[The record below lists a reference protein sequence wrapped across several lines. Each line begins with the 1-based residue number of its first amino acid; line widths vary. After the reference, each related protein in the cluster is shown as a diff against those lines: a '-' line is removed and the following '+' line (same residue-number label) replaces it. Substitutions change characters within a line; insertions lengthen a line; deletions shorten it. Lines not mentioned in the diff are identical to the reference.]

1 MKAWIDYTNNIFKN
15 DSKISSERAKYKI
28 YCSKCGH
35 GTVFYPMEH
44 KSKKICSWCGYYVYK
59 DKKEEF
65 KERLGVLL

>member
-44 KSKKICSWCGYYVYK
+44 KSKKICSWCGYYV
-59 DKKEEF
+59 
-65 KERLGVLL
+65 

>member
-1 MKAWIDYTNNIFKN
+1 MKTLIDYTNNIFKN
-15 DSKISSERAKYKI
+15 DSKISNERAKYKI

>member
-65 KERLGVLL
+65 KERLGVIL

>member
-44 KSKKICSWCGYYVYK
+44 KNKKICSWCGYYVYK

>member
-65 KERLGVLL
+65 KERLGMLL

>member
-44 KSKKICSWCGYYVYK
+44 KSKKICSWCNYYVYK
-59 DKKEEF
+59 EKKEEF
-65 KERLGVLL
+65 KERLGALL

>member
-65 KERLGVLL
+65 KEKLGVLL